1 MNREEKERLERRRR
15 MLARER
21 GEAPP
26 TPPPASKQQPERE
39 RPAPERSAPSTL
51 PPKEQGAAA
60 APAATLRP
68 ISPILRRRQRR
79 RRIAVVL
86 VVLII
91 AAIMAVGSGLLGT
104 SIAMLGDMTDSIS
117 LYLNRAGAGWPANT
131 GIRTPTQVEPLAGGF
146 VEMDN
151 EDVAVYSAYGAKI
164 RTIQPGYARPALA
177 VGNTRF
183 VLYNRAGKE
192 LTVQSRTRQLYAK
205 SFNNAIMLCEMAQNG
220 TLAVVTESDRY
231 AAEVMVYDASFSG
244 DPFTWK
250 LTSTDGTPI
259 ALSFATDN
267 HRFAAATVAARD
279 GQLRTTVRMMNTNSD
294 TAGPF
299 YVADTGSVI
308 LKLKWISSSRV
319 LAVFDTYA
327 AIINVSDGTESA
339 RYDYGGATL
348 QSVSIS
354 GRSTALLLAV
364 RGGDTL
370 VTLDDSLNQLAS
382 VAAGQAKSVSST
394 ATAVYLLTAS
404 GVESYGYDGTHNWS
418 RDYGAAPQAVI
429 NARGIYFRH
438 GRGSEC
444 AARMMLCGMGK
455 YGRVMTQYIG
465 IVYDVIFLL
474 LVLGAAE
481 AGRRRGFASGLV
493 SFIGSVA
500 GIIGGTYG
508 TRVWAGGI
516 YDKYVA
522 SHVTD
527 VVADTLEKTGGDLAQ
542 AIHALTFL
550 PQSIQQKLIDTVSAA
565 SSNAVPQVV
574 NALEPLFLP
583 VIQAVVFLSVWIVV
597 RVLCRMLGRV
607 LRGINAIPLIGG
619 LNRILGFAFGFVSGL
634 LNCWIWSILLWVAA
648 NLTGGKL
655 EFLTTATLNRS
666 VIYGLL
672 ANLNPFLTRY

>member
-26 TPPPASKQQPERE
+26 TPPPPPNSSRNGNDQRRSAAH
-39 RPAPERSAPSTL
+39 PAPCR
-51 PPKEQGAAA
+51 PKSKAQ
-60 APAATLRP
+60 LRH
-68 ISPILRRRQRR
+68 RRQRCGPS
-79 RRIAVVL
+79 ALFCAAASAAGALPVVL

-279 GQLRTTVRMMNTNSD
+279 GQLRS
-294 TAGPF
+294 
-299 YVADTGSVI
+299 
-308 LKLKWISSSRV
+308 
-319 LAVFDTYA
+319 
-327 AIINVSDGTESA
+327 
-339 RYDYGGATL
+339 
-348 QSVSIS
+348 
-354 GRSTALLLAV
+354 
-364 RGGDTL
+364 
-370 VTLDDSLNQLAS
+370 
-382 VAAGQAKSVSST
+382 
-394 ATAVYLLTAS
+394 
-404 GVESYGYDGTHNWS
+404 
-418 RDYGAAPQAVI
+418 
-429 NARGIYFRH
+429 
-438 GRGSEC
+438 
-444 AARMMLCGMGK
+444 
-455 YGRVMTQYIG
+455 
-465 IVYDVIFLL
+465 
-474 LVLGAAE
+474 
-481 AGRRRGFASGLV
+481 
-493 SFIGSVA
+493 
-500 GIIGGTYG
+500 
-508 TRVWAGGI
+508 
-516 YDKYVA
+516 
-522 SHVTD
+522 
-527 VVADTLEKTGGDLAQ
+527 
-542 AIHALTFL
+542 
-550 PQSIQQKLIDTVSAA
+550 
-565 SSNAVPQVV
+565 
-574 NALEPLFLP
+574 
-583 VIQAVVFLSVWIVV
+583 
-597 RVLCRMLGRV
+597 
-607 LRGINAIPLIGG
+607 
-619 LNRILGFAFGFVSGL
+619 
-634 LNCWIWSILLWVAA
+634 
-648 NLTGGKL
+648 
-655 EFLTTATLNRS
+655 
-666 VIYGLL
+666 
-672 ANLNPFLTRY
+672 